1 MDGMLLRDAKP
12 QRAILHMEIVDP
24 KARGAMDDPI
34 PFAVEEA
41 ALF

>member
-1 MDGMLLRDAKP
+1 MDGMLLGDAKP
-12 QRAILHMEIVDP
+12 QRAILHMEIGDP

-41 ALF
+41 AFF

>member
-1 MDGMLLRDAKP
+1 MDGMLLGDAKP
-12 QRAILHMEIVDP
+12 QRTILHMEIGDP

-41 ALF
+41 AFF

>member
-1 MDGMLLRDAKP
+1 MDGMLLGDAKP
-12 QRAILHMEIVDP
+12 QRTILHMEIGDAV
-24 KARGAMDDPI
+24 ARGAMDDPI